1 MMRKLIQTQC
11 PVQFLSFVLAI
22 SLVGSSC
29 NDNAYS
35 SPKGYD
41 FRKPVKSE
49 LGRDLNE
56 ISGMTYNDDDTTI
69 LAVSDSKRKVFEL
82 DLKMLKLR
90 DYSEKMYTQSDFEDL
105 VKLDTT
111 VYVLISNGTI
121 ISMPLRV
128 HDSSNTTAYPL
139 PFSGKNDFETLYHDQ
154 ALNAL
159 IVLCK
164 SCESDKGKQMRSA
177 YRFDLLTKQFDSSA
191 FYTISTKDVKG
202 IMKNDDADFSPSAAA
217 IHPVDKRLYI
227 LSSAGNLLVIA
238 DTRGKV
244 LEGYNLNPDQYP
256 QAEGITFSPNGT
268 LYISNEGKYGK
279 PTLLMFP
286 YLGKQDAPKKSK

>member
-1 MMRKLIQTQC
+1 MMRKLFQTQC
-11 PVQFLSFVLAI
+11 PVQILSFALAI

-41 FRKPVKSE
+41 FRKPVKSD

-56 ISGMTYNDDDTTI
+56 ISGMSYNTDDTTI
-69 LAVSDSKRKVFEL
+69 LAVSDSKRKIFEL
-82 DLKMLKLR
+82 DIAMLKLR

-105 VKLDTT
+105 VKIDSII
-111 VYVLISNGTI
+111 YVLISNGTI

-128 HDSSNTTAYPL
+128 HDSSSTNAFPF
-139 PFSGKNDFETLYHDQ
+139 PFSGKNDFETLYYDQ
-154 ALNAL
+154 TLNAL
-159 IVLCK
+159 IMLCK
-164 SCESDKGKQMRSA
+164 SCEDDKGKQLRSA
-177 YRFDLLTKQFDSSA
+177 YRFDLLSKKFDSSA
-191 FYTISTKDVKG
+191 FYTISTKQVKE
-202 IMKNDDADFSPSAAA
+202 IMKNDDADFSPSGAA
-217 IHPVDKRLYI
+217 IHPIDKRLYI

-244 LEGYNLNPDQYP
+244 QEGYNLNPDQYP
-256 QAEGITFSPNGT
+256 QAEGITFSPAGT

-279 PTLLMFP
+279 PTLLMYP
-286 YLGKQDAPKKSK
+286 YSGKKDPPKKSK